1 MVVSFF
7 IRIFVIEIRTTYT
20 NITNMKRL
28 LKIIL
33 AIIISYAITTF
44 IIWDWNITIW
54 EDYQRICMVAI
65 ALVAWLI
72 VESLSD

>member
-1 MVVSFF
+1 
-7 IRIFVIEIRTTYT
+7 
-20 NITNMKRL
+20 MKRL